1 MIDFRLYR
9 VAWLPALIAFVTV
22 MFSFEGEPAPLEP
35 AVAPAAFDGSR
46 AAANARQLLKVAPER
61 EPGSQ
66 GDEAAAS
73 MVRERFEGIP
83 AGTPLDQQFTASI
96 DGEDTDLRNE
106 SVILPGDSERVV
118 MVMAPRDSASGA
130 GAASSAAA
138 TAALIELAEVL
149 GSSEHNKTIVLVS
162 TDGSSDGSVGA
173 REYLDAY
180 PDRDLIDAVIV
191 IAQPGSAS
199 PAQPHVLRDPTDDRS
214 TSAQLVRTAEQAVSD
229 QADVSSGERGAFA
242 DLARLA
248 MPVAAGDQ
256 SVVIAEGIDAVAIS
270 SAGEEPLAPEQDG
283 KADLDSGSLTAFGS
297 ATLGTILAVDQTTT
311 APLEHGP
318 GSYVSFAGNLIPGW
332 AIAVLSLALLLPPG
346 IAALDGVARAARR
359 RAGIGRALAWAV
371 GLALPLLATL
381 VLVYVLA
388 VAGLIARPR
397 YPFDPGRF
405 GVGGGEV
412 AVLVVLA
419 AATVVGYVFTGLG
432 QPPPGPRRA
441 ALVPALGVSATAG
454 ALATWVLNPY
464 LALLLAPAAHAW
476 LLAGRAR
483 AIGRVTRIALVAIA
497 LLPAALAL
505 RSVTAAVGAG
515 AWDVLLMIADGHI
528 GTIVLITLCPLV
540 GSLVGLILLPR
551 GEDEPDA
558 EPGRQRPPLVDSSS
572 PA

>member
-22 MFSFEGEPAPLEP
+22 MFSLEGEPEPLEP
-35 AVAPAAFDGSR
+35 ALAPAAFDGGR
-46 AAANARQLLKVAPER
+46 TATNTRQLLAAAPER
-61 EPGSQ
+61 EPGSK

-73 MVRERFEGIP
+73 FVRERFQGIA
-83 AGTPLDQQFTASI
+83 AGTPQDQRFTASV
-96 DGEDTDLRNE
+96 DGENTDLRNE
-106 SVILPGDSERVV
+106 AITLPGDSERVI
-118 MVMAPRDSASGA
+118 MVMAPRDSASGP

-138 TAALIELAEVL
+138 TATLIELAEVL
-149 GSSEHNKTIVLVS
+149 GSSEHNKTLVLVS

-191 IAQPGSAS
+191 IAQPGSS
-199 PAQPHVLRDPTDDRS
+199 NPVQPHVLRDPVDDRS

-229 QADVSSGERGAFA
+229 QADVAPGDRGTFA

-248 MPVAAGDQ
+248 MPAAAGDQ
-256 SVVIAEGIDAVAIS
+256 AVAIGDGLDSVAIS
-270 SAGEEPLAPEQDG
+270 SAGEEPLPPAEDAPG
-283 KADLDSGSLTAFGS
+283 DLGPNSLTAFGS
-297 ATLGTILAVDQTTT
+297 ATLGTILAVDQATTS
-311 APLEHGP
+311 LEHGP
-318 GSYVSFAGNLIPGW
+318 SSYVGFAGNLIPGW
-332 AIAVLSLALLLPPG
+332 AIAVLALALLIPPG
-346 IAALDGVARAARR
+346 LAAFDGVARAARR

-381 VLVYVLA
+381 VLVYLLA
-388 VAGLIARPR
+388 VAGLIVRPR

-405 GVGGGEV
+405 GVGIGE
-412 AVLVVLA
+412 LVVLLVLLA
-419 AATVVGYVFTGLG
+419 VLLGTYVFTGLG

-441 ALVPALGVSATAG
+441 ALVPALGVTATAG

-464 LALLLAPAAHAW
+464 LALLLAPAAHVW
-476 LLAGRAR
+476 LVADRGRGPRPA
-483 AIGRVTRIALVAIA
+483 TRIALVAVA

-505 RSVTAAVGAG
+505 RSVTGAVGAG

-528 GTIVLITLCPLV
+528 GTVVLITLCPLI

-551 GEDEPDA
+551 GDVEPDVQPA
-558 EPGRQRPPLVDSSS
+558 RREPPLVDSSS
-572 PA
+572 SA